1 MKATSRFKSA
11 ASAAAISAGL
21 ILSGAGA
28 LQFVGVTQAVAA
40 VVSNISV
47 QGNERVE
54 AQTIRDY
61 IGIVPGR
68 NFTNADID
76 EAVKRLFETGLFS
89 DVRVSQSGSTLVVQV
104 TEYAIVN
111 QVVFRGNRRVR
122 DNQLTTA
129 TQLQPRRAF
138 SQAALD
144 ADIEAIRAA
153 YQRVGRGDVVIR
165 PEVVNLGANRVNIVY
180 DIQEGGRT
188 RISSI
193 TFSGNTAFS
202 DGRLR
207 EVITTKRSHILSWL
221 TRNDIYDEDR
231 LRADE
236 EALRTFYYNR
246 GYADFQVISA
256 VGELDEARNEY
267 NINFTVNEGERYSY
281 GSIEI
286 DSTIPGVDG
295 QALRRLLEVREGR
308 TYRAREVENSLV
320 ALTEHLAGMGYAFAQ
335 VTPRG
340 DRDFTNRTISIVFQ
354 IDQGPRAYV
363 ERIEIRGNAR
373 TRDYVI
379 RREFDLVEGDAFN
392 QVLVQR
398 AARRLRDLDFFE
410 TVNVSTAPGSEADQ
424 VVLIVE
430 VVEKATGEFSLGAGY
445 TTGQSTAQSG
455 FSVEGAI
462 AERNFLGRG
471 QSIRVSAGGGQR
483 SRDFAFSFTEPY
495 FLGQRIS
502 AGFDIF
508 RSTRQFDKYNMESTG
523 GTVRFGLPITQAL
536 TANLAYNFVQDQ
548 YRFRGPCLDANGDP
562 IPNDSDCNIAPI
574 LADAIQNQSPW
585 TRSSVSAGLTY
596 NTIDNMRDPRTG
608 IFANVNTEVAGVG
621 GDARFVKFTARGQY
635 YHLLQEEMDL
645 VGVLTAGGGHVSSIG
660 GGGLRVFD
668 LFNSS
673 ERIIR
678 GFDYNGIGPRQ
689 GNDHLGGTTYFH
701 GSAELQ
707 FPFPAVPRDFGLRGA
722 IFADAAT
729 LYGSPFVAAPGDPA
743 LVGTSMAWRASV
755 GVGLMWAS
763 PFGPLR
769 LDYAFPVVKQ
779 TGDRVQNFSFGVST
793 RF

>member
-40 VVSNISV
+40 VVSSISV

-61 IGIVPGR
+61 IGIAPGR

-89 DVRVSQSGSTLVVQV
+89 DVRISQSGSTLVVQV

-122 DNQLTTA
+122 DNQLTSA

-144 ADIEAIRAA
+144 ADMEAIRAA

-267 NINFTVNEGERYSY
+267 SINFTVIEGERYSY

-286 DSTIPGVDG
+286 DSTIPGLDG

-424 VVLIVE
+424 VILIVE

-483 SRDFAFSFTEPY
+483 SRDFSFSFTEPY

-508 RSTRQFDKYNMESTG
+508 RSTRQFDKYHMESTG

-536 TANLAYNFVQDQ
+536 TANLAYNFVQDR
-548 YRFRGPCLDANGDP
+548 YRFRGDCDP
-562 IPNDSDCNIAPI
+562 DPLAPACNISQVLI
-574 LADAIQNQSPW
+574 DAIQDQSPW
-585 TRSSVSAGLTY
+585 TRSSISAGLSY

-608 IFANVNTEVAGVG
+608 IFANVNTEVAGLG

-645 VGVLTAGGGHVSSIG
+645 VGVLTAGGGHVSSLG

-678 GFDYNGIGPRQ
+678 GFDYNGIGPRDSST
-689 GNDHLGGTTYFH
+689 GDHLGGTTYFH

-722 IFADAAT
+722 LFADAAT
-729 LYGSPFVAAPGDPA
+729 LYGSPFTGQVTGDA
-743 LVGTSMAWRASV
+743 MAWRASV

>member
-21 ILSGAGA
+21 IFSGAGA

-40 VVSNISV
+40 VVSNVSV

-54 AQTIRDY
+54 ASTIRDY

-68 NFTNADID
+68 NFTNTDID

-89 DVRVSQSGSTLVVQV
+89 DVRISQSGSTLVVQV

-144 ADIEAIRAA
+144 ADMEAIRAA

-193 TFSGNTAFS
+193 TFGGNTAFS

-207 EVITTKRSHILSWL
+207 EVITTKRSHILSWI

-256 VGELDEARNEY
+256 VGELDEERNEY
-267 NINFTVNEGERYSY
+267 NIVFTINEGERYSY
-281 GSIEI
+281 GAIEI
-286 DSTIPGVDG
+286 DSTIPGVDA
-295 QALRRLLEVREGR
+295 QALRRLLDVRQGN

-340 DRDFTNRTISIVFQ
+340 DRDFNNRTISIVFQ

-363 ERIEIRGNAR
+363 ERIEIRGNTR

-424 VVLIVE
+424 VVLVVE

-508 RSTRQFDKYNMESTG
+508 RSTRQFDKYSMESTG

-548 YRFRGPCLDANGDP
+548 YRFRGNCDP
-562 IPNDSDCNIAPI
+562 DPTATGCNLSPI
-574 LADAIQNQSPW
+574 LSDAIQNQSPW
-585 TRSSVSAGLTY
+585 TRSSVSAGLSY

-608 IFANVNTEVAGVG
+608 IFANFNTEFAGLG
-621 GDARFVKFTARGQY
+621 GNARFVKFTGRGQY
-635 YHLLQEEMDL
+635 YHLLQEELDL
-645 VGVLTAGGGHVSSIG
+645 VGVLTAGGGHVSSLG

-678 GFDYNGIGPRQ
+678 GFDYNGIGPRDSAT
-689 GNDHLGGTTYFH
+689 GDHLGATTYFH

-707 FPFPAVPRDFGLRGA
+707 FPFPAIPRDFGLRGA
-722 IFADAAT
+722 LFADAAT
-729 LYGSPFVAAPGDPA
+729 LYGSPFTGQVTGDA
-743 LVGTSMAWRASV
+743 MAWRASV
-755 GVGLMWAS
+755 GVGVMWAS

-769 LDYAFPVVKQ
+769 LDYAFPVLKQ
-779 TGDRVQNFSFGVST
+779 NGDRVQNFSFGVST

>member
-40 VVSNISV
+40 VVSSISV
-47 QGNERVE
+47 RGNERVDDS
-54 AQTIRDY
+54 TIRDY

-89 DVRVSQSGSTLVVQV
+89 DVRISQSGSTLVVQV
-104 TEYAIVN
+104 SEYSIVN

-138 SQAALD
+138 SQAALES
-144 ADIEAIRAA
+144 DIEAIRAA
-153 YQRVGRGDVVIR
+153 YQRVGRGDVIVNY
-165 PEVVNLGANRVNIVY
+165 EVVDLGSNRVNIVY

-188 RISSI
+188 RIASI
-193 TFSGNTAFS
+193 TFNGNTAFT

-207 EVITTKRSHILSWL
+207 DVITTKRSHILSWL

-236 EALRTFYYNR
+236 EALRNFYYNR

-256 VGELDEARNEY
+256 VGELDEASNEY
-267 NINFTVNEGERYSY
+267 NINFTVEEGERYSY

-286 DSTIPGVDG
+286 DSTIPGVDA
-295 QALRRLLEVREGR
+295 QALRRLLDVREGR

-320 ALTEHLAGMGYAFAQ
+320 ALTENLAGMGYAFAQ

-340 DRDFTNRTISIVFQ
+340 DRDFNNRTISIVFQ

-363 ERIEIRGNAR
+363 ERIEIRGNTR

-424 VVLIVE
+424 VVLVVE

-445 TTGQSTAQSG
+445 STSADPSSRG
-455 FSVEGAI
+455 FSVEGSI

-508 RSTRQFDKYNMESTG
+508 RSTRQFSHYNSDSTG
-523 GTVRFGLPITQAL
+523 GTVRFGLPITEAL
-536 TANLAYNFVQDQ
+536 STQLAYNYVQERYTLRDSAIVCQ
-548 YRFRGPCLDANGDP
+548 AANNPVG
-562 IPNDSDCNIAPI
+562 CNISQYI
-574 LADAIQNQSPW
+574 GDGISRSPW
-585 TRSSVSAGLTY
+585 TRSSVTAGLTY
-596 NTIDNMRDPRTG
+596 NTIDNMQDPRTG
-608 IFANVNTEVAGVG
+608 IFANFSTEVAGLG
-621 GDARFVKFTARGQY
+621 GDARFVKFTGRGQY

-645 VGVLTAGGGHVSSIG
+645 VGVLTAGAGHVSAIAG
-660 GGGLRVFD
+660 GSLRVFD
-668 LFNSS
+668 LFNSN

-678 GFDYNGIGPRQ
+678 GFDYNGIGPRDV
-689 GNDHLGGTTYFH
+689 GTGDHLGGTTYLH
-701 GSAELQ
+701 GSAEVQ
-707 FPFPAVPRDFGLRGA
+707 FPMPALPRDFGLRGA
-722 IFADAAT
+722 LFADAAT
-729 LYGSPFVAAPGDPA
+729 LYGSPFANDTNV
-743 LVGTSMAWRASV
+743 VGTSMAWRASV

-769 LDYAFPVVKQ
+769 LDYAIPVVKQ
-779 TGDRVQNFSFGVST
+779 DGDRVQNFSFGVST

>member
-21 ILSGAGA
+21 IFSGAGA

-40 VVSNISV
+40 VVSNVSV

-54 AQTIRDY
+54 ASTIRDY

-68 NFTNADID
+68 NFTNTDID

-89 DVRVSQSGSTLVVQV
+89 DVRISQSGSTLVVQV

-144 ADIEAIRAA
+144 ADMEAIRAA

-193 TFSGNTAFS
+193 TFGGNTAFS

-207 EVITTKRSHILSWL
+207 EVITTKRSHILSWI

-256 VGELDEARNEY
+256 VGELDEERNEY
-267 NINFTVNEGERYSY
+267 NIVFTINEGERYSY
-281 GSIEI
+281 GAIEI
-286 DSTIPGVDG
+286 DSTIPGVDA
-295 QALRRLLEVREGR
+295 QALRRLLDVRQGN

-340 DRDFTNRTISIVFQ
+340 DRDFNNRTISIVFQ

-363 ERIEIRGNAR
+363 ERIEICGNTR

-424 VVLIVE
+424 VVLVVE

-508 RSTRQFDKYNMESTG
+508 RSTRQFDKYSMESTG

-548 YRFRGPCLDANGDP
+548 YRFRGNCDP
-562 IPNDSDCNIAPI
+562 DPTATGCNLSPI
-574 LADAIQNQSPW
+574 LSDAIQNQSPW
-585 TRSSVSAGLTY
+585 TRSSVSAGLSY

-608 IFANVNTEVAGVG
+608 IFANFNTEFAGLG
-621 GDARFVKFTARGQY
+621 GNARFVKFTGRGQY
-635 YHLLQEEMDL
+635 YHLLQEELDL
-645 VGVLTAGGGHVSSIG
+645 VGVLTAGGGHVSSLG

-678 GFDYNGIGPRQ
+678 GFDYNGIGPRDSAT
-689 GNDHLGGTTYFH
+689 GDHLGATTYFH

-707 FPFPAVPRDFGLRGA
+707 FPFPAIPRDFGLRGA
-722 IFADAAT
+722 LFADAAT
-729 LYGSPFVAAPGDPA
+729 LYGSPFTGQVTGDA
-743 LVGTSMAWRASV
+743 MAWRASV
-755 GVGLMWAS
+755 GVGVMWAS

-769 LDYAFPVVKQ
+769 LDYAFPVLKQ
-779 TGDRVQNFSFGVST
+779 NGDRVQNFSFGVST